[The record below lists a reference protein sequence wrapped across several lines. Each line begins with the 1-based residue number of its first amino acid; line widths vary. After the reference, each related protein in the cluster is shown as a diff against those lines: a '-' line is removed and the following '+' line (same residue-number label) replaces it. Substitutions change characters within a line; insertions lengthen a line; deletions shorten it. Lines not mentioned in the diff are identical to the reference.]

1 MSGSTVIVM
10 LGQGVIAPVL
20 PLYAESFGVGLAAIG
35 VALSAFALA
44 RVVLNTPLGLLAD
57 RRGRRPLLVFGPVLV
72 SAGMLGSA
80 LAPSLVVLS
89 LWRLVAGA
97 GSAMYMTGAMIY
109 IADIAAPDQRA
120 RYIGT
125 NQAALG
131 LGVAIGPAVGGF
143 LADRYGLRAPFYLV
157 AVSALVAG
165 LYAALRLSETR
176 PDHLAVSG
184 RKRTEWRGLL
194 RSKAF
199 LAVAVVALATF
210 FTRGAARLTLIPLM
224 GSRELD
230 LSAGDIGLVL
240 SAVAVANLVLVT
252 PAGYLADRW
261 GTRVAVIPSMWTTSL
276 ALVLFAS
283 ADSLSP
289 FLLAAG
295 FLAISSA
302 VTGPAPAAF
311 VADAAPD
318 EARGMAFGFYRTAGD
333 LGLLIGPPLVGL
345 VADASGFGAAFI
357 VNAVVVAAAVVV
369 FAIWGRVE
377 PEAQKS

>member
-1 MSGSTVIVM
+1 M
-10 LGQGVIAPVL
+10 LGQGVISPVL

-80 LAPSLVVLS
+80 LAPSLLVLS

-176 PDHLAVSG
+176 PNHLAVSG

-199 LAVAVVALATF
+199 LAVAVVAMATF

-261 GTRVAVIPSMWTTSL
+261 GTRVAVIPSMWTTAL
-276 ALVLFAS
+276 ALVLFAF
-283 ADSLSP
+283 ADSLTP

-311 VADAAPD
+311 VADASPD

-377 PEAQKS
+377 PKQSPN